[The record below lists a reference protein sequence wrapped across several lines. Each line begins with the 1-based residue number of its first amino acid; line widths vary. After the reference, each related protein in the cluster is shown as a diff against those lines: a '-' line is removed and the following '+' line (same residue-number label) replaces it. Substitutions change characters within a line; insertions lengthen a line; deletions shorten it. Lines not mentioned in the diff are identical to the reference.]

1 MIKPARLLANGDGF
15 INSHTANAVS
25 EEIRRIFELGS
36 EQLRVFENL
45 EHKKTAC
52 YRTDGFYQTF
62 LNSIVKRIPLLS
74 SIAVNL

>member
-1 MIKPARLLANGDGF
+1 MIDYIFCKFLWR
-15 INSHTANAVS
+15 IRHS